1 MIGIENDIA
10 RNIFSEWWHEMEI
23 QWLFDTNCIA
33 VIDYQIHEEMLLHI
47 YLCAVMCLPYERC
60 TLRDLP
66 GIDFWYRNSSK
77 FWNTIRYEGGYLTNQ
92 YNWGDTWEE
101 IATLAAV
108 GQNEESQF
116 NLTNDHDPQYRRVTE

>member
-1 MIGIENDIA
+1 MIGVENEIA
-10 RNIFSEWWHEMEI
+10 RNIFAEWWHEMEE
-23 QWLFDTNCIA
+23 QWLFDNNCIA

-47 YLCAVMCLPYERC
+47 YSCAVMCVPYESC

-77 FWNTIRYEGGYLTNQ
+77 FWNTIRYEGYYLTNQ
-92 YNWGDTWEE
+92 YVWADTWEE
-101 IATLAAV
+101 IATLTAM